1 MANQDNANVFS
12 VASSH
17 KVPNAK
23 HMRHQSK
30 LYSPEEFLA
39 LPMVQE
45 FIKNNPNQY
54 FVDGE
59 TGEIFLAQKMAELY
73 CQINNGKKLKK
84 ALRRSFGVSKGE

>member
-12 VASSH
+12 VVSSH

-45 FIKNNPNQY
+45 FIKNNPDQY
-54 FVDGE
+54 FVDEE
-59 TGEIFLAQKMAELY
+59 TGEQMMAQELAELY
-73 CQINNGKKLKK
+73 CSVNNGKKMKK
-84 ALRRSFGVSKGE
+84 ALHRAFGEKK

>member
-12 VASSH
+12 VVSSH

-45 FIKNNPNQY
+45 FIKNNPDQY
-54 FVDGE
+54 FVNEE
-59 TGEIFLAQKMAELY
+59 TGEQMMAQELAELY
-73 CQINNGKKLKK
+73 CSVNNGKKMKK
-84 ALRRSFGVSKGE
+84 ALRRAFGEKK

>member
-12 VASSH
+12 VVSSH

-45 FIKNNPNQY
+45 FIKNNPDQY
-54 FVDGE
+54 FVDEE
-59 TGEIFLAQKMAELY
+59 TGEQMMAQELAELY
-73 CQINNGKKLKK
+73 CSVNNGKKMKK
-84 ALRRSFGVSKGE
+84 ALRRAFGEKK

>member
-12 VASSH
+12 VMSSH

-45 FIKNNPNQY
+45 FIKNNPDQY
-54 FVDGE
+54 FVDEE
-59 TGEIFLAQKMAELY
+59 TGEQMMAQELAELY
-73 CQINNGKKLKK
+73 CSVNNGKKMKK
-84 ALRRSFGVSKGE
+84 ALRRAFGEKK